1 MVIEINKETKEIKI
15 KKDCK
20 ACIHIDIC
28 KFHRDMSKLTK
39 SNEWYGIAYYSE
51 SNDTL
56 KVFEEKSYCQHYKYK
71 YSYDLK
77 NYKNIDP
84 NVVSAILR
92 NEGINQYVIPKVNND
107 WDGII
112 EAKSEKIDF
121 KKLSKKYTIL

>member
-1 MVIEINKETKEIKI
+1 MIRDLRLYRYEHGRLIKEGRFKTKG
-15 KKDCK
+15 
-20 ACIHIDIC
+20 
-28 KFHRDMSKLTK
+28 L
-39 SNEWYGIAYYSE
+39 W
-51 SNDTL
+51 
-56 KVFEEKSYCQHYKYK
+56 QHYKYK

-92 NEGINQYVIPKVNND
+92 NEGINQYVVPKVNND